1 MSNRA
6 ESFLVGLVGDGVM
19 PSLTPHMHEREGDVQ
34 GLRYLYRP
42 IDLLEL
48 GLPGTSV
55 GELLQSAAPPRL
67 QRAEHHAPVQAAGP
81 GPPG

>member
-1 MSNRA
+1 MSSRA

-19 PSLTPHMHEREGDVQ
+19 PSLTPYMHEREGDVQ

-48 GLPGTSV
+48 GLPGASV
-55 GELLQSAAPPRL
+55 GELLTAARRL
-67 QRAEHHAPVQAAGP
+67 GFNGLNITHPCKQLVLENLD
-81 GPPG
+81 